1 MINYID
7 NRYLFD
13 ELFSELS
20 MWPNTHL
27 IKKRL
32 LNFSNV
38 PAYFGF
44 VCEGRKGGTIN
55 SFINVNNKE
64 IKKLSL
70 TCSLSFYDEDGIHY
84 ENKLLNFTI
93 DLFVVLK
100 NSNSTEDHII
110 MGVDEFILYLNA
122 QRNEEAKKQ
131 FDFPS
136 LIPCQLP
143 PNDFNYIS
151 EGRRIKNLYF
161 ESYNGPVLDIYFED
175 ELKEVFAI
183 TRNSLAFLYRHKLR
197 VFEEIELIGNHNYHS
212 QFSIYPRF
220 NNCISET
227 AQGLYNFWER
237 IAFVFNEFFPLR
249 NNTHNAPSYYKYF
262 TEQTKKIDNSLKTI
276 NFQWFFNRLK
286 NEHDKLSKMRHPT
299 IHFNPSSTPSG
310 MRSID
315 LIKHSYND
323 LDKTKLLK
331 TWNEEISFLK
341 SELTKLSEALEKTL
355 LLIEEWAIAK
365 SNLKEK
371 L

>member
-20 MWPNTHL
+20 IWPNTHL
-27 IKKRL
+27 VKKRL

-44 VCEGRKGGTIN
+44 VCEDSKGGTIN

-64 IKKLSL
+64 IKKLAL

-100 NSNSTEDHII
+100 NPNLIEDHII
-110 MGVDEFILYLNA
+110 MGIDEFIFYLNT

-131 FDFPS
+131 FDLPS
-136 LIPCQLP
+136 LNPCQLP
-143 PNDFNYIS
+143 SKDFNYIS

-183 TRNSLAFLYRHKLR
+183 ARNSLAFLYRHKSR

-249 NNTHNAPSYYKYF
+249 NNTSNAPSYYKYF
-262 TEQTKKIDNSLKTI
+262 TEQSKKNDNSFKTI
-276 NFQWFFNRLK
+276 NFQWFFNRLE
-286 NEHDKLSKMRHPT
+286 NEHDKLSNMRHPT
-299 IHFNPSSTPSG
+299 IHFSSSSTPSG

-315 LIKHSYND
+315 LIKHSHDD
-323 LDKTKLLK
+323 LDKTKLMK
-331 TWNEEISFLK
+331 TWDDEISFLK

-355 LLIEEWAIAK
+355 FLIEEWAIAK